1 MRKYIAPLL
10 LVCAVTVLGAEKVLL
25 RNLTQ
30 QQKAAA
36 FQDASRNCVILTLND
51 GSTRMVRHTHSEE
64 CQPAVDD
71 GSRVCVIDG
80 VSQKTFPVTQESYV
94 QHLKA
99 GGTAP
104 VSLVFDVEKVCE
116 VCEGKGKFVS
126 KNEKT
131 VHVPLGIS
139 GMGNFV
145 GGRDVTNKGMDTVTF
160 CKECNGKGKVKV
172 TETRDVE
179 IALQ

>member
-1 MRKYIAPLL
+1 MKKYIVPLL
-10 LVCAVTVLGAEKVLL
+10 LVCTVTVLGAEKILL

-36 FQDASRNCVILTLND
+36 FQDASRNCVLLTLND
-51 GSTRMVRHTHSEE
+51 GSTRIVRHAHSEE
-64 CQPAVDD
+64 CQTAAED

-80 VSQKTFPVTQESYV
+80 VSQKTFPITQESYV

-99 GGTAP
+99 GGSVP
-104 VSLVFDVEKVCE
+104 VSLTFEVEKVCE
-116 VCEGKGKFVS
+116 ACEGKGKFVS
-126 KNEKT
+126 KNERT
-131 VHVPLGIS
+131 DYVPGRIT
-139 GMGNFV
+139 GMGNFI
-145 GGRDVTNKGMDTVTF
+145 GGKEVTHKGMDTVTF

-172 TETRDVE
+172 SETRDIE